1 MLTSLVS
8 LLQENVK
15 KSKKLAK
22 IVNIEAKNLHGFWT
36 NGGISINFQERCDL
50 WQY

>member
-8 LLQENVK
+8 LPQENVK

-22 IVNIEAKNLHGFWT
+22 IVNIEAKIFMASER
-36 NGGISINFQERCDL
+36 IEEFQ
-50 WQY
+50 